1 MHYLIYLFKH
11 IPAPKNLSIGGDY
24 FGFIM
29 FDVFF
34 PNVEFQILV
43 VVHIICQSGKGII
56 LLSKHLATERHYFR

>member
-43 VVHIICQSGKGII
+43 VVHIICQSGEGN
-56 LLSKHLATERHYFR
+56 YFTVKAFSSGKALF